1 MQIVHINTEKTVKHI
16 KNSIVDL
23 FTREVITLKAVHN
36 QLLGTKQADKTQ
48 FTGFIA

>member
-23 FTREVITLKAVHN
+23 FTREVVTLKAIHKQLIGNKQVNN
-36 QLLGTKQADKTQ
+36 QQ